1 MPVFFLEVG
10 HRQAGRCPIAD
21 KTPSVAYLL
30 PKMDRIAKNIKLA
43 REYKNL
49 TQEYMAKSIGVS
61 QATYCRIETGRTD
74 IRVSMLRAIAAGLK
88 VPFSKL
94 VTEDLAELV
103 TLLQGQARLAAQEAE
118 LAAKAAAEAALAAS
132 TAAAIKKAAEAK
144 GKKTQAKA
152 PKAPAKASKK
162 AVRAAA

>member
-1 MPVFFLEVG
+1 
-10 HRQAGRCPIAD
+10 
-21 KTPSVAYLL
+21 
-30 PKMDRIAKNIKLA
+30 MDRIAKNIKLA